1 MNIASVPPASGTSA
15 ELAVQAQVPNDTAP
29 TVIFYGHDP
38 GSQSLRAAP
47 GFSGKAQFSVL
58 ADWWHEATDALSSPS
73 RKVQHAAYRRIID
86 LGNQMVPFIL
96 ADLSNRGGYW
106 FAALEEITGASPVP
120 DTAPPGMQAVIDA
133 WLQWGRH
140 HGLA

>member
-1 MNIASVPPASGTSA
+1 MNITSVSPASGTSA
-15 ELAVQAQVPNDTAP
+15 EFVAQAQVPNDTALP
-29 TVIFYGHDP
+29 VTLRGRDP

-47 GFSGKAQFSVL
+47 SFSSKVLFSVL

-73 RKVQHAAYRRIID
+73 RKVQHGAYRRIID
-86 LGNQMVPFIL
+86 YGDQMVPFIL

-120 DTAPPGMQAVIDA
+120 DTAPPGMQAAIDA
-133 WLQWGRH
+133 WLQWGRDH
-140 HGLA
+140 DLA